1 MNRKFVFAMVMTLG
15 MVMSTVSLAL
25 AGGGGAGT
33 QIDAFALD
41 CYLVNGTNP
50 SQTVSLEDQF
60 YPEGEE
66 RTGVK
71 LGKAQLL
78 CAPATVSVT
87 AGTPPVPGFLTA
99 DHLLCYETPPAASA
113 PKVLKQVATPFGTQN
128 VTVGAPRFTCVSA
141 FKCDPGTS
149 CPAQ

>member
-1 MNRKFVFAMVMTLG
+1 MTRKLAAAVAMTLG
-15 MVMSTVSLAL
+15 IVTTTASMAL

-41 CYLVNGTNP
+41 CYLVNGKNP

-60 YPEGEE
+60 YPEGQE
-66 RTGVK
+66 RTGAK

-78 CAPATVSVT
+78 CTPAAVSVT
-87 AGTPPVPGFLTA
+87 EGTPPTPGFLTA
-99 DHLLCYETPPAASA
+99 DHLLCYETPPAV
-113 PKVLKQVATPFGTQN
+113 PVTNVLKQVATPFGTQN
-128 VTVGAPRFTCVSA
+128 VTIGAPRFTCVSA
-141 FKCDPGTS
+141 FKCDPGAS